1 MKVSISQV
9 KNLEQ
14 IFAEKDDQKTKG
26 EAHEWRKAFDEFFHS
41 YLKDK
46 DWSEVYKMNFRAR
59 KQLSHTSNHRRLLPC

>member
-1 MKVSISQV
+1 LPDKLSSQV

-26 EAHEWRKAFDEFFHS
+26 DAHEWRKAFDEFFHS

-46 DWSEVYKMNFRAR
+46 DWSEVYTY
-59 KQLSHTSNHRRLLPC
+59 H